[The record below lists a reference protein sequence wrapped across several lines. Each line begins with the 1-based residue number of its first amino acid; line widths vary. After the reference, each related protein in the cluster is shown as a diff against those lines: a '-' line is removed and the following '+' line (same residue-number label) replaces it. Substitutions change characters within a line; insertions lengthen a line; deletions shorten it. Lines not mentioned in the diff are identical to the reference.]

1 MECHVIPAGPLPAP
15 AALERAL
22 RAADPA
28 AVHDVSPDGRQLR
41 VSSTLDE
48 HELCRLLGHLGCA
61 VTARD
66 IVRQPSTC
74 CGGCSG

>member
-1 MECHVIPAGPLPAP
+1 MECHVTPAGPLPAP
-15 AALERAL
+15 AALEPAL

-28 AVHDVSPDGRQLR
+28 AVYDVSLDGRQLR
-41 VSSTLDE
+41 VSSALDE
-48 HELCRLLGHLGCA
+48 QELCLLLGHLGCP

-66 IVRQPSTC
+66 IIRRPSTC